1 MKIQILPNEEYLMES
16 KDCPTIGR
24 SYFLEDAETGT
35 GKQNRAFHGLIQE
48 YWKSRQH
55 SYKVDSFG
63 DFRNQIKLSLGQGFE
78 SYVYAE
84 IVVIENVFNGHID
97 KIYRP
102 KIRFA
107 KKFMEIPEHIRKDPD
122 MKEMIRG
129 KLKSWADYTKK
140 QRISCIDNL
149 ITEMDEA
156 GVNTKKY
163 HEIREGMEENEKS
176 K

>member
-1 MKIQILPNEEYLMES
+1 MKIQILPNDEYLIES

-55 SYKVDSFG
+55 SYKVDNFG
-63 DFRNQIKLSLGQGFE
+63 DFRNQIKRSLGQGFE

-84 IVVIENVFNGHID
+84 LEVEVINDEVVYKSLIHGV
-97 KIYRP
+97 
-102 KIRFA
+102 
-107 KKFMEIPEHIRKDPD
+107 KKFMEIPEYIRKDPD
-122 MKEMIRG
+122 MKNMIRG

-149 ITEMDEA
+149 ITEMDEV

-163 HEIREGMEENEKS
+163 HEIREGLEEKKNE
-176 K
+176 

>member
-1 MKIQILPNEEYLMES
+1 MKIQILPNEEYLTES

-55 SYKVDSFG
+55 SYKVDSFN
-63 DFRNQIKLSLGQGFE
+63 DFRNQIKRSLGQGFE
-78 SYVYAE
+78 SYVYSELIAE
-84 IVVIENVFNGHID
+84 VINDEVV
-97 KIYRP
+97 YRSR
-102 KIRFA
+102 ICGA
-107 KKFMEIPEHIRKDPD
+107 KKFMEIPDYIREDPH

-140 QRISCIDNL
+140 QRINCIDNL

-163 HEIREGMEENEKS
+163 NEIREGMEEKIEG
-176 K
+176 